1 MSHEHLAG
9 LALKRITSKENP
21 EFRRLLAVQGQADVR
36 RAEGVCWLEG
46 PRLIQQ
52 FLLAFKQAKE
62 HPQAPFQW
70 QCDTLVF
77 SEDWLQGQA
86 SQPLW
91 QPLLEELSCLMTHAL
106 VMPDH
111 LFARLAETSSPAG
124 LGLLIASGL
133 AHDEPLVESDRALA
147 RACETGDGL
156 VLDAIQDPGNLGTL
170 LRTAAAAGTC
180 WVAFTQGSAD
190 PFSPKCLRAG
200 LGAQFVLQLFPQ
212 QTPEALVSVLKASGV
227 DLFAADPLLGQSLF
241 AEPASQRLG
250 RPASLAWVFGQE
262 GRGLSEYWRTQPDI
276 GKVFI
281 PQSSSMES
289 LNVAAA
295 AAVCLFERRRCLM
308 AS

>member
-1 MSHEHLAG
+1 MIHEHLAG
-9 LALKRITSKENP
+9 LALRRISSKENP

-36 RAEGVCWLEG
+36 RAEGLCWLEG

-52 FLLAFKQAKE
+52 FLLAVKQAKE
-62 HPQAPFQW
+62 HPLAPPRW

-77 SEDWLQGQA
+77 SEDWLENQA
-86 SQPLW
+86 SQALW
-91 QPLLEELSCLMTHAL
+91 QPLVEELSCLMTHAL
-106 VMPDH
+106 VMPDR

-133 AHDEPLVESDRALA
+133 AYDEPLVESDRALA

-212 QTPEALVSVLKASGV
+212 QTPEVLVSVLKASGV

-241 AEPASQRLG
+241 AEPVSQRL
-250 RPASLAWVFGQE
+250 RHPASLAWVFGQE
-262 GRGLSEYWRTQPDI
+262 GRGLSEYWRPQPDI

>member
-1 MSHEHLAG
+1 MSQEHLAG
-9 LALKRITSKENP
+9 LALKRITSKDNP

-52 FLLAFKQAKE
+52 FLLAVKQAKE

-86 SQPLW
+86 TQTFS
-91 QPLLEELSCLMTHAL
+91 QPLLEELASHMRHAL
-106 VMPDH
+106 VMPDR

-133 AHDEPLVESDRALA
+133 AHEVLQVEADRALA
-147 RACETGDGL
+147 DACKTGDGL

-241 AEPASQRLG
+241 AEPVSKRLG
-250 RPASLAWVFGQE
+250 RPVSLAWVFGQE
-262 GRGLSEYWRTQPDI
+262 GRGLSAYWRTQADT

>member
-1 MSHEHLAG
+1 MSQEHLAG
-9 LALKRITSKENP
+9 LALKRITSKDNP

-52 FLLAFKQAKE
+52 FLLAVKQAKE

-86 SQPLW
+86 TQTFS
-91 QPLLEELSCLMTHAL
+91 QPLLEELASHMRHAL
-106 VMPDH
+106 VMPDR

-133 AHDEPLVESDRALA
+133 AHEVLQVEADRALA
-147 RACETGDGL
+147 DACKTGDGL

-180 WVAFTQGSAD
+180 WVALTPGSAD

-200 LGAQFVLQLFPQ
+200 LGAQFVLQLSPSRRQ
-212 QTPEALVSVLKASGV
+212 RPW
-227 DLFAADPLLGQSLF
+227 SLF
-241 AEPASQRLG
+241 YRPVGLIFLQPTPCLASPSSQSQCRKGLDVRSLWPG
-250 RPASLAWVFGQE
+250 SLARRAE
-262 GRGLSEYWRTQPDI
+262 DCRSI
-276 GKVFI
+276 GEPKPILARFLF
-281 PQSSSMES
+281 PR
-289 LNVAAA
+289 AA
-295 AAVCLFERRRCLM
+295 RW
-308 AS
+308 SP

>member
-1 MSHEHLAG
+1 MSHEYLAG
-9 LALKRITSKENP
+9 LALRRITSRENP
-21 EFRRLLAVQGQADVR
+21 EFRRLLAVYCHSDVR
-36 RAEGVCWLEG
+36 RAERVCWLEG

-52 FLLAFKQAKE
+52 FLLAVKQAKE

-86 SQPLW
+86 SQTLW
-91 QPLLEELSCLMTHAL
+91 QPLLEELSSLMRHAL
-106 VMPDH
+106 VMPDR

-133 AHDEPLVESDRALA
+133 AHEVPQVEANCALA
-147 RACETGDGL
+147 GACKTGDGL

-170 LRTAAAAGTC
+170 LRTAAAAGTS

-200 LGAQFVLQLFPQ
+200 LGAQFVLQLFTQ
-212 QTPEALVSVLKASGV
+212 QRPEALVSVLKASGV

-241 AEPASQRLG
+241 AEPVSRRLG
-250 RPASLAWVFGQE
+250 RPAGLAWVFGQE
-262 GRGLSEYWRTQPDI
+262 GQGLSEYWRTQPDI

>member
-1 MSHEHLAG
+1 MSQEHLAG

-52 FLLAFKQAKE
+52 FLLAVKQAKE

-86 SQPLW
+86 TQTFS
-91 QPLLEELSCLMTHAL
+91 QPLLEELASHMRHAL
-106 VMPDH
+106 VMPDR

-133 AHDEPLVESDRALA
+133 AHEVLQVEADRALA
-147 RACETGDGL
+147 DACKTGDGL

-180 WVAFTQGSAD
+180 WVALTPGSAD

-241 AEPASQRLG
+241 AKPASQRLG

>member
-1 MSHEHLAG
+1 MSQEHLAG
-9 LALKRITSKENP
+9 LALKRITSKDNP

-52 FLLAFKQAKE
+52 FLLAVKQAKG

-86 SQPLW
+86 TQTFS
-91 QPLLEELSCLMTHAL
+91 QPLLEELASHMRHAL
-106 VMPDH
+106 VMPDR

-133 AHDEPLVESDRALA
+133 AHEVLQVEADRALA
-147 RACETGDGL
+147 DACKTGDGL

-170 LRTAAAAGTC
+170 LRTAAAAGTY
-180 WVAFTQGSAD
+180 WVACTPGSAD

-241 AEPASQRLG
+241 AEPVSKRLG
-250 RPASLAWVFGQE
+250 RPVFLAWVFGQE
-262 GRGLSEYWRTQPDI
+262 GRGLSEYWRTQPDT

>member
-9 LALKRITSKENP
+9 LTLRRITSKENP
-21 EFRRLLAVQGQADVR
+21 EFRRLLAVHGHSDVR
-36 RAEGVCWLEG
+36 RAEGLCWLEG

-52 FLLAFKQAKE
+52 FVLAVKLAKE
-62 HPQAPFQW
+62 RPRAPPQW

-77 SEDWLQGQA
+77 SEDWLQSQA
-86 SQPLW
+86 SQTLW
-91 QPLLEELSCLMTHAL
+91 QPLLEELSSLIRHAL
-106 VMPDH
+106 VMPDR

-124 LGLLIASGL
+124 LGLLIASDL
-133 AHDEPLVESDRALA
+133 AHEEQQIESDRALA
-147 RACETGDGL
+147 GACKTGDGL

-170 LRTAAAAGTC
+170 LRTAAAAGTS
-180 WVAFTQGSAD
+180 WVVFTQGSAD

-212 QTPEALVSVLKASGV
+212 QTPEALASVLKASGV

-241 AEPASQRLG
+241 AEPVSRRLG
-250 RPASLAWVFGQE
+250 RPAALAWVFGQE
-262 GRGLSEYWRTQPDI
+262 GRGLSDYWKIQPDI

-295 AAVCLFERRRCLM
+295 AAVCLFERHRCLT
-308 AS
+308 AF